1 MHIRPDQPR
10 KTPGRRSR
18 PLLAAAAALGI
29 AAACL
34 MSAAPADASLA
45 TDSPSTDSGTT
56 TAIVDVTSAI
66 ILSDLTPSFTLTGVP
81 GDRPVDLDAVTFDV
95 FTNNITG
102 YNVTV
107 QPENAFLV
115 ATNTIN
121 TDSIPISDISVRDCC
136 TIDWTP
142 LNASSPV
149 TVHRQST
156 RSAALPGDEL
166 SNDYEFNTPIPD
178 VQSDTYTDVIDYVA
192 TTNP

>member
-1 MHIRPDQPR
+1 M
-10 KTPGRRSR
+10 
-18 PLLAAAAALGI
+18 A
-29 AAACL
+29 
-34 MSAAPADASLA
+34 AAPAGASLTA
-45 TDSPSTDSGTT
+45 DPPASDSGTV

-66 ILSDLTPSFTLTGVP
+66 ILSNLTPSFTLTGVP
-81 GDRPVDLDAVTFDV
+81 GDQPVDLDAVTFDV

-107 QPENAFLV
+107 QPEDAVLA
-115 ATNTIN
+115 ATNSIN

-142 LNASSPV
+142 LDASSPI
-149 TVHRQST
+149 TVHNQSD
-156 RSAALPGDEL
+156 RSAPLPGDEL

>member
-1 MHIRPDQPR
+1 M
-10 KTPGRRSR
+10 
-18 PLLAAAAALGI
+18 A
-29 AAACL
+29 
-34 MSAAPADASLA
+34 AAPAGASLTA
-45 TDSPSTDSGTT
+45 DPPASDSGTV

-66 ILSDLTPSFTLTGVP
+66 ILSNLTPSFTLTGVP
-81 GDRPVDLDAVTFDV
+81 GDKPVDLDAVTFDV

-107 QPENAFLV
+107 QPEDAVLA
-115 ATNTIN
+115 ATNSIN

-142 LNASSPV
+142 LDASSPI
-149 TVHRQST
+149 TVHNQSA
-156 RSAALPGDEL
+156 RSAPLPGDEL